1 LIIQS
6 TKTMARPGLEKKPA
20 PKASKQEQSALSRDF
35 DENEMVEF
43 RAAFNMFD
51 IDGGGTI
58 ETHELKEVL
67 TALGE
72 SPTDDDIR
80 EMIIL
85 VDENKDGVVD
95 FDEFITLMR
104 LRMGESADDAE
115 QNLRD
120 VFDIFDA
127 DGSGLIDRH
136 EMASLMKKLAQG
148 LSEEEITAIME
159 EVDVDGDGEVSYE
172 EFKNLMCS

>member
-1 LIIQS
+1 MGMQ
-6 TKTMARPGLEKKPA
+6 ARPKL
-20 PKASKQEQSALSRDF
+20 SKQAAPVPAVANPKHEDAGLSREFSDI
-35 DENEMVEF
+35 EMVEF

-67 TALGE
+67 TQLGE
-72 SPTDDDIR
+72 SPTDDDIQ
-80 EMIIL
+80 EMIEL
-85 VDENKDGVVD
+85 VDENQDGVVD

-104 LRMGESADDAE
+104 LRMGDSGEDAE

-127 DGSGLIDRH
+127 DGSGFIDRK
-136 EMASLMKKLAQG
+136 EMGSLMKKLAQS
-148 LSEEEITAIME
+148 LSEEEITAVME
-159 EVDVDGDGEVSYE
+159 EVDIDGDGEVSFE
-172 EFKNLMCS
+172 EFKNLMIN

>member
-1 LIIQS
+1 MGMQ
-6 TKTMARPGLEKKPA
+6 ARPKL
-20 PKASKQEQSALSRDF
+20 SKQAAPVPAVANPKHEDAGLSREFSDI
-35 DENEMVEF
+35 EMVEF

-67 TALGE
+67 TQLGE
-72 SPTDDDIR
+72 NPTDDDIQ
-80 EMIIL
+80 EMIEL

-104 LRMGESADDAE
+104 LRMGDSGEDAE
-115 QNLRD
+115 QNLKD

-127 DGSGLIDRH
+127 DGSGFIDRK
-136 EMASLMKKLAQG
+136 EMGSLMKKLAQS

-159 EVDVDGDGEVSYE
+159 EVDIDGDGEVSFE
-172 EFKNLMCS
+172 EFKNLMIN